1 MGLMTTRADDK
12 SNPQKTAGKAQAE
25 QRPASHPLRL
35 TVLGSGSKGNCAVVS
50 GPEGALLIDAGF
62 SKKETL
68 RRLELAGIDP
78 ANIKALIV
86 THEHSDHIKGLGVV
100 SRGLKVPVYASRGT
114 AGTSGLRRQAPEAL
128 TFGNEDE
135 LTLAGISVKVFPA
148 SHDAADPVGFRFS
161 WTGVDGSRDD
171 IGYLTDSGVLTG
183 AAEEALRE
191 MRVLAIEANHD
202 PQMLATGPYPYV
214 LKQRI
219 SSATGHLSN
228 TQSAE
233 GLTRLLSDR
242 LESVVAMH
250 LSETNNLHELPV
262 QSLSAALERAGVA
275 ARATAAWQGLPVS
288 VG

>member
-114 AGTSGLRRQAPEAL
+114 AGTSGLRR
-128 TFGNEDE
+128 
-135 LTLAGISVKVFPA
+135 
-148 SHDAADPVGFRFS
+148 
-161 WTGVDGSRDD
+161 
-171 IGYLTDSGVLTG
+171 
-183 AAEEALRE
+183 
-191 MRVLAIEANHD
+191 
-202 PQMLATGPYPYV
+202 
-214 LKQRI
+214 
-219 SSATGHLSN
+219 
-228 TQSAE
+228 
-233 GLTRLLSDR
+233 
-242 LESVVAMH
+242 
-250 LSETNNLHELPV
+250 
-262 QSLSAALERAGVA
+262 
-275 ARATAAWQGLPVS
+275 
-288 VG
+288 